1 MSRVHRYRVEIEWT
15 GNRRSGTS
23 DYRAYARDHEVR
35 GEKKPTLLGSSD
47 ESMRGDRSRWNPEEL
62 LVAALS
68 QCHML
73 WYLHLCSINEVI
85 VESYLDR
92 PEGTMDQA
100 DDGSGRFLEATL
112 RPSISIADP
121 QQTDRARELHTDAH
135 RMCFIANSVNF
146 PVGVEPVFER

>member
-1 MSRVHRYRVEIEWT
+1 
-15 GNRRSGTS
+15 
-23 DYRAYARDHEVR
+23 
-35 GEKKPTLLGSSD
+35 
-47 ESMRGDRSRWNPEEL
+47 MRGNRSRWNPEEL

-73 WYLHLCSINEVI
+73 WYLHLCSINEVT
-85 VESYLDR
+85 VQSYVDR

-100 DDGSGRFLEATL
+100 DDGSGRFVEATL

-121 QQTDRARELHTDAH
+121 QQTDRARELHADAH